1 MYTAETSFDEDLL
14 DAVIQFFADQC
25 PPAVVAQAE
34 SGGVPRPLWSDA
46 LALGFPMVGIDEAA
60 GGSGGTVLDTV
71 AVLRGAARSAAPLPL
86 LEHSLAAWLLARSGG
101 ELPAETCATVAVGDS
116 VEVTGGTLR
125 GRIADVAF
133 AVDAD
138 VLVVLLPETGQVA
151 LVQDFADGLIP
162 GRDIAGMDRDLVSLT
177 GAESVLLLSC
187 PVTTEELAL
196 RAALLRA
203 AQLSGVLQAVA
214 ELTLRFAVQREQ
226 FGAPIATFQ
235 AVQAHLVLLAQ
246 AEATVGL
253 AVERAAIA
261 SLERPA
267 AFEIRSAK
275 LLANE
280 FAREAARAAHQ
291 VHGAIGMTREYPLH
305 LFTRRLH
312 AWRTVD
318 GHGPDLER
326 SLADMAGRA
335 PLLRGI
341 LDDSDWQ
348 ATR

>member
-1 MYTAETSFDEDLL
+1 MLAAETSVDEDLL
-14 DAVIQFFADQC
+14 DAVAQFFADQC
-25 PPAVVAQAE
+25 PPEVLAAAE
-34 SGGVPRPLWSDA
+34 RDGLPRTLWSDS
-46 LALGFPMVGIDEAA
+46 LALGFPTVGIDEAA
-60 GGSGGTVLDTV
+60 GGSGGSLLDIV

-86 LEHSLAAWLLARSGG
+86 LEHSLAAWLLSRSGG
-101 ELPAETCATVAVGDS
+101 ELPADSCATVAVGDS
-116 VEVTGGTLR
+116 VQAAGGELR

-133 AVDAD
+133 AADAD
-138 VLVVLLPETGQVA
+138 ALVVLLPETGQVA
-151 LVQDFADGLIP
+151 LVQGLAGGLTP
-162 GRDIAGMDRDLVSLT
+162 GRDIAGMHRDLVSFT
-177 GAESVLLLSC
+177 GAETVRLWSC
-187 PVTTEELAL
+187 PVTAEEFAL

-214 ELTLRFAVQREQ
+214 ELTLRFTMQREQ

-246 AEATVGL
+246 AEATVVL

-261 SLERPA
+261 SLDRPA

-280 FAREAARAAHQ
+280 FARDAARVAHQ
-291 VHGAIGMTREYPLH
+291 AHGAIGMTREYPLH
-305 LFTRRLH
+305 FFTQRLH

-318 GHGPDLER
+318 GHGPALER
-326 SLADMAGRA
+326 SLADMVGRA

-348 ATR
+348 TAR